1 MNMNN
6 KSIFAQRS
14 ERGSLLVVAMIF
26 SSIIGIMLVSYIQLA
41 RTAQTLSNRAVYNN
55 GAVNLAER
63 GLEEAMYSVNQS
75 IANPSYLWSGDG
87 WTESGSN
94 AYRKWTETA
103 QSQNTTTVNRVYVYN
118 FAGISAPKIVSRA
131 TVTLGGVN
139 SRPVEKWI
147 EVTLAKT
154 SKFSNGLVAKN
165 SIVFNGNGI
174 TIDSWN
180 SDPNGDGSVIHPY
193 SSAYRNDNGTAGSIS
208 VSTSAVNVG
217 QGDVWGYVATGGADP
232 TNSVGNNGSV
242 LGSDSV
248 NDGTWTKSTVDPDRI
263 STQFSATFD
272 AVTVPTTYK
281 NSTTPAVY
289 TPIST
294 ITGTV
299 TLPRP
304 GDTAGP
310 DGYYYYS
317 TPKIDVGSHESL
329 TITGKVLLKLTD
341 TSSSIRM
348 TAGDSVISIGLN
360 GMLEAYGAGDVS
372 LSGQGI
378 ANGVDSADAGTDISD
393 AEAGRPQQFQF
404 YGTKTS
410 GTQSIDLTGGS
421 AFRGT
426 IYAPQGNVKVAGG
439 AVTSG
444 SIVANDI
451 TLNGGATFHYDE
463 SLAALG
469 GNSPFRVSKWKELT
483 SAADR
488 AAYST
493 VLNF

>member
-1 MNMNN
+1 MNN

-26 SSIIGIMLVSYIQLA
+26 SSIIGIMLVSYIHLA

-131 TVTLGGVN
+131 TVTMGGAS

-208 VSTSAVNVG
+208 VTGSAINVG
-217 QGDVWGYVATGGADP
+217 QADVWGYVATGGTDP
-232 TNSVGNNGSV
+232 TGSVGSNGSV

-248 NDGTWTKSTVDPDRI
+248 NDGSWSNANVDPNRI

-281 NSTTPAVY
+281 NSNTAASYTAIATINATT
-289 TPIST
+289 
-294 ITGTV
+294 

-317 TPKIDVGSHESL
+317 TPKINLGSGNTL
-329 TITGKVLLKLTD
+329 TITGKVLISLTD
-341 TSSSIRM
+341 TNNSITMTSSS
-348 TAGDSVISIGLN
+348 SKISIGAT

-378 ANGVDSADAGTDISD
+378 ANGVDADLNGTISA
-393 AEAGRPQQFQF
+393 AEAGRPENFQF

-410 GTQSIDLTGGS
+410 GTQSIDLTGGP
-421 AFRGT
+421 AFYGT
-426 IYAPQGNVKVAGG
+426 IYAPQGYVKVAGG
-439 AVTSG
+439 AASSG

-451 TLNGGATFHYDE
+451 KLNGGAAFHYDE
-463 SLAALG
+463 SLASLG
-469 GNSPFRVSKWKELT
+469 GTSPFRVSKWKELT

-488 AAYST
+488 SAYST